1 MKRIKRHLAA
11 LNVLALVLLSVTA
24 LGQTSSSRPDRAAG
38 GTPRADAAQQQL
50 TPPTKFVKARNA
62 IPNTYMVVLND
73 ELVAPARS
81 LGEMRARV
89 SDIADKLAR
98 PHGGKVGFI
107 YEAALRGFSVELP
120 SEEAAVAISRNPL
133 VKFVEEAGVVPLL
146 AEQFNPSWG
155 LDRIDQMVGRDG
167 RYVYNG
173 MGTGVVVYV
182 IDSGIRASHVDFG
195 GRASN
200 TADFIGSS
208 GDACFPTASN
218 NDCFGHGTAVASI
231 VGGNTYGV
239 AKGVTIRGLKACRA
253 FNNGECLIPAI
264 VAAVNRVTSDHINN
278 PAVPVVANM
287 SLGGDQSF
295 DPQFTVNNAVNNS
308 INQGVTYA
316 IAAGNNSDDARFTF
330 PANVAQA
337 LTVGAS
343 DINDSRASFSNF
355 GQGVDLFAP
364 GLGVLAASHTSDF
377 GQTDFGGTS
386 GASPHVAGAAAL
398 YLQNRPARTAC
409 SSTPLSGPANTFG
422 NAVSTC
428 PDRVSQFIKSN
439 ASVDKLS
446 NVNGFDRFGVF
457 VTSPNRLLYTGSLPT
472 TANPIENQRFFVW
485 QQYTD
490 HLGREP
496 DNGGLVA
503 WTNYIEGCGG
513 DAQCLIFR
521 RTETARG
528 FITSPE
534 FRSRHSALQNPGT
547 PEYNQEFVRQCYLVY
562 LRREPDP
569 GGYNAWLNY
578 LTSTGDEHGVVHGFI
593 YSDEYWRRFGQP

>member
-1 MKRIKRHLAA
+1 MKSISRYLAA
-11 LNVLALVLLSVTA
+11 LNLLAFVLLPVTA
-24 LGQTSSSRPDRAAG
+24 LGQTSSVRPDPAAG
-38 GTPRADAAQQQL
+38 GTLRAAQERL
-50 TPPTKFVKARNA
+50 TPPTKFVKARHA
-62 IPNTYMVVLND
+62 IPNTYIVVLDD
-73 ELVAPARS
+73 ELVGPAKS

-89 SDIADKLAR
+89 SDIADDFVRA
-98 PHGGKVGFI
+98 HGGKIGFI

-120 SEEAAVAISRNPL
+120 NEAAAVAISRNPL

-155 LDRIDQMVGRDG
+155 LDRIDQMVGRDQ
-167 RYVYNG
+167 RYVYNA
-173 MGTGVVVYV
+173 TGAGVFAYV
-182 IDSGIRASHVDFG
+182 IDSGIRTSHADFG

-200 TADFIGSS
+200 TADFVGS
-208 GDACFPTASN
+208 GQDACFPTASN
-218 NDCFGHGTAVASI
+218 NDCLGHGTAVASI

-253 FNNGECLIPAI
+253 FNSGECLIPAI
-264 VAAVNRVTSDHINN
+264 VAAVNRVTSDHLNN
-278 PAVPVVANM
+278 PSVPVVANM

-316 IAAGNNSDDARFTF
+316 IAAGNESDDARFTF

-337 LTVGAS
+337 LTVGAM
-343 DINDSRASFSNF
+343 DINDSRAGFSNF
-355 GQGVDLFAP
+355 GQGVDVFAP
-364 GLGVLAASHTSDF
+364 GLGVLAASNASDF

-386 GASPHVAGAAAL
+386 GASPHVAGAVAL
-398 YLQNRPARTAC
+398 YLQGRPGRTAC
-409 SSTPLSGPANTFG
+409 SSTPLGGRANTFG

-428 PDRVSQFIKSN
+428 PDRVSQFIKAN

-446 NVNGFDRFGVF
+446 NVNGTDRFGVF

-496 DNGGLVA
+496 DNGGLIA
-503 WTNYIEGCGG
+503 WANYIDGCAAG
-513 DAQCLIFR
+513 DGQCLVFR

-528 FITSPE
+528 FIDSLE
-534 FRSRHSALQNPGT
+534 FRGQHPALQNPGT
-547 PEYNQEFVRQCYLVY
+547 PQYNQEFVRQCYLVY
-562 LRREPDP
+562 LRREPDAS
-569 GGYNAWLNY
+569 GYNAWLNY
-578 LTSTGDEHGVVHGFI
+578 LNNTGDEHSVVHGFI
-593 YSDEYWRRFGQP
+593 YADEYWRRFGQP